1 MCAALRKMSSVLRL
15 GVYRERIEKYG
26 VRRRAN
32 PAISGSGAPYGNGVG
47 RGGSMDSGSG
57 ARPGEEIITVTLERK
72 PGRHLG
78 IRLYIFLLHI
88 PIF

>member
-1 MCAALRKMSSVLRL
+1 MSSVLRL

-32 PAISGSGAPYGNGVG
+32 PAISGGGGGVPNGNGVG
-47 RGGSMDSGSG
+47 RGGSMDTGSG

-78 IRLYIFLLHI
+78 IRCHIFERNFEI
-88 PIF
+88 